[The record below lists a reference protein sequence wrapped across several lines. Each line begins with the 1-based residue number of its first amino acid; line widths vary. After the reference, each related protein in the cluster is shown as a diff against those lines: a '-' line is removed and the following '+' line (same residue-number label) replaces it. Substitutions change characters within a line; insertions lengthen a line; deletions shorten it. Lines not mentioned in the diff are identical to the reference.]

1 MWTTRTYESPA
12 GYAGM
17 ADKSTLKTL
26 QHFRETGVLNRS
38 LVILTS
44 DHGWRAG
51 SIMLNAQAR
60 LENRLSFAFLM
71 LPQWF
76 KDKYPLAYAN
86 MQENQYRLTTP
97 YDIHSTLEDILNH
110 SDYLSDELIK
120 NRNSSMDKG
129 TSLFLPISKERTC
142 AMAGIDE
149 EWCACDSYEPFAV
162 NSPMAVQLANYAVKT
177 LNSWLLPFPSCRL
190 FSVFQVISAEAN
202 ISSSHINS
210 PIKTR
215 EKQQFR
221 IIFST
226 KSESIGELF
235 EVTIFTDSD
244 YWQSGGSEKIS
255 MSTEVFRLD
264 KAGKADCID
273 VYALKTICVCK

>member
-12 GYAGM
+12 GYPGT

-26 QHFRETGVLNRS
+26 KYFQDAGVLNRS
-38 LVILTS
+38 IVIVTS

-51 SIMLNAQAR
+51 PIMINPQAR
-60 LENRLSFAFLM
+60 LENRLSFAFLL

-76 KDKYPLAYAN
+76 KEKYPLAYAN

-97 YDIHSTLEDILNH
+97 YDIHTTLEDMLNP

-120 NRNSSMDKG
+120 KRTISMDKG
-129 TSLFLPISKERTC
+129 TSLFLPVSKERTC

-162 NSPMAVQLANYAVKT
+162 DSPMAVQLANYAVT
-177 LNSWLLPFPSCRL
+177 TINSWLLPFPSCRQ
-190 FSVFQVISAEAN
+190 FTFDQVISAEAN
-202 ISSSHINS
+202 VSSSQIKS
-210 PIKTR
+210 PIKMG

-221 IIFST
+221 IVFST
-226 KSESIGELF
+226 KSEKKIELF
-235 EVTIFTDSD
+235 EVTILIDAD
-244 YWQSGGSEKIS
+244 YWQIGGSKKIA

-264 KAGKADCID
+264 KAGKAKCINE
-273 VYALKTICVCK
+273 YALKTICVCK